1 MKILWRY
8 FRSSPAPVRV
18 GAFLMSVVAIAA
30 PLALPIYQWEYARTA
45 GKSVVW
51 APATLVLVF
60 VLALPLWGRYGHYLQ
75 SPWATLG
82 FVGGA
87 RWFRCWLLACL
98 LGVGATL
105 FLFGL
110 YVCLG
115 WAVPAIAP
123 SGFVILL
130 GEAVLIGL
138 LVGLAEEL
146 LFRGWLLFELG
157 QDYGPRLTLWLNA
170 LLFAIAHYLRPL
182 EAILETWPQFL
193 GLLLLGLTLVWAR
206 RSPLSRHSPQTS
218 LAWPAG
224 LHAGLVAT
232 YYVVEV
238 GNWVEITG
246 RVPAWVT
253 GIGNNPL
260 AGVAGLILLGAI
272 ATFFY
277 RRSHT

>member
-1 MKILWRY
+1 M
-8 FRSSPAPVRV
+8 RV
-18 GAFLMSVVAIAA
+18 GAFLVSVVAIAA

-51 APATLVLVF
+51 APATLVLAF
-60 VLALPLWGRYGHYLQ
+60 VLALPMWGRRGHHLR

-87 RWFRCWLLACL
+87 RWFRCWLWACL

-105 FLFGL
+105 ALFGL
-110 YVCLG
+110 YVLVG
-115 WAVPAIAP
+115 WATPSIARP
-123 SGFVILL
+123 GFGTIL

-182 EAILETWPQFL
+182 DAILETWPQFL

-206 RSPLSRHSPQTS
+206 RSPMSSHSPQTS

-238 GNWVEITG
+238 GNLVELTG
-246 RVPAWVT
+246 RAPMRVT

-260 AGVAGLILLGAI
+260 AGMAGVLLLGAI
-272 ATFFY
+272 AAFFY
-277 RRSHT
+277 RRSHA